1 MKRILTVVV
10 ALCCLVG
17 VVLVD
22 VIPGAEYYE
31 NNAGFH
37 AIFGLAPRIT
47 LASCIAFLAGS
58 FVSIYA
64 MSRKKVKTKGGK
76 IAGRLALSSVMGE
89 ATDSLVF
96 FPIAFLG
103 VLTVKEM
110 FNQMLFQ
117 FILKTV
123 FELILIPV
131 IVPMIKKLKAYEGED
146 VYDQDISYGIFDV
159 FRKK

>member
-1 MKRILTVVV
+1 MSLRSV
-10 ALCCLVG
+10 AWPG
-17 VVLVD
+17 SSHAPAK
-22 VIPGAEYYE
+22 VI
-31 NNAGFH
+31 
-37 AIFGLAPRIT
+37 
-47 LASCIAFLAGS
+47 S
-58 FVSIYA
+58 
-64 MSRKKVKTKGGK
+64 
-76 IAGRLALSSVMGE
+76 GE
-89 ATDSLVF
+89 ATDSLIF

-117 FILKTV
+117 FILKTL

-131 IVPMIKKLKAYEGED
+131 IVPMIKKLKAYEGAD